1 MIDDPDLA
9 IILVA
14 ANRCLSDRLIAA
26 VRGTGARDAR
36 PAFGFVIR
44 AVDAEEP
51 TVTRLAELLGVSRQA
66 ASKLADEMVQ
76 RGYLL
81 RAADPDD
88 RRRTRLRLSA
98 KGRRVRKRAAEE
110 SATIEAEL
118 RAAVG
123 DRAVDGLRRSL
134 LAFVEREGALDEV
147 RALRSRA
154 PGWARRADG
163 GAWRPSLSP
172 APSPRDQEAPRGE
185 ASAARRA
192 RSPPSA
198 AGARAPP
205 SPGP

>member
-1 MIDDPDLA
+1 MVDDTPDLA

-14 ANRCLSDRLIAA
+14 ANRCLNDRLITA
-26 VRGTGARDAR
+26 VRETGARDAR

-51 TVTRLAELLGVSRQA
+51 TVSRLAELLGVSRQA

-81 RAADPDD
+81 RATDPED

-98 KGRRVRKRAAEE
+98 KGRRVRKRAAVE
-110 SATIEAEL
+110 SAAIEAEL
-118 RAAVG
+118 RGAVG

-134 LAFVEREGALDEV
+134 LAFVEREGAIDEV

-154 PGWARRADG
+154 V
-163 GAWRPSLSP
+163 L
-172 APSPRDQEAPRGE
+172 
-185 ASAARRA
+185 
-192 RSPPSA
+192 
-198 AGARAPP
+198 
-205 SPGP
+205 

>member
-1 MIDDPDLA
+1 MLDNPDLA

-26 VRGTGARDAR
+26 VRETGARDAR

-44 AVDAEEP
+44 AVAAEEP

-66 ASKLADEMVQ
+66 ASKLADEMVR

-98 KGRRVRKRAAEE
+98 KGRRVRQRAADE

-118 RAAVG
+118 RATVG
-123 DRAVDGLRRSL
+123 DRAVDGLRRAL
-134 LAFVEREGALDEV
+134 LAFVQREGAIEEV

-154 PGWARRADG
+154 VF
-163 GAWRPSLSP
+163 
-172 APSPRDQEAPRGE
+172 
-185 ASAARRA
+185 
-192 RSPPSA
+192 
-198 AGARAPP
+198 
-205 SPGP
+205 

>member
-1 MIDDPDLA
+1 MVDEPDLA

-14 ANRCLSDRLIAA
+14 ANRCLGDRLTAA
-26 VRGTGARDAR
+26 VRETGARDAR

-81 RAADPDD
+81 RAPDPDD

-98 KGRRVRKRAAEE
+98 KGRRVRERAAAE
-110 SATIEAEL
+110 SSAIEAEL

-123 DRAVDGLRRSL
+123 DRAVDGLRRAL

-147 RALRSRA
+147 RALRSRVT
-154 PGWARRADG
+154 
-163 GAWRPSLSP
+163 L
-172 APSPRDQEAPRGE
+172 
-185 ASAARRA
+185 
-192 RSPPSA
+192 
-198 AGARAPP
+198 
-205 SPGP
+205 

>member
-1 MIDDPDLA
+1 MVDNPDLA

-14 ANRCLSDRLIAA
+14 ANRCLNDRLIAA
-26 VRGTGARDAR
+26 VRDTGARDAR

-81 RAADPDD
+81 RAVDPGD

-98 KGRRVRKRAAEE
+98 KGRRVRRRAAEE

-118 RAAVG
+118 RARVG

-134 LAFVEREGALDEV
+134 LAFVEAEGAIEEV

-154 PGWARRADG
+154 V
-163 GAWRPSLSP
+163 L
-172 APSPRDQEAPRGE
+172 
-185 ASAARRA
+185 
-192 RSPPSA
+192 
-198 AGARAPP
+198 
-205 SPGP
+205 

>member
-14 ANRCLSDRLIAA
+14 ANRCLNDRLIAA

-51 TVTRLAELLGVSRQA
+51 TVSRLAELLGVSRQA

-76 RGYLL
+76 

-118 RAAVG
+118 RTTVG

-134 LAFVEREGALDEV
+134 LAFVEAEGALEEV

-154 PGWARRADG
+154 V
-163 GAWRPSLSP
+163 L
-172 APSPRDQEAPRGE
+172 
-185 ASAARRA
+185 
-192 RSPPSA
+192 
-198 AGARAPP
+198 
-205 SPGP
+205 

>member
-1 MIDDPDLA
+1 MIDEPDLA

-14 ANRCLSDRLIAA
+14 ANRCLGDRLTAA
-26 VRGTGARDAR
+26 VRQTGARDAR

-66 ASKLADEMVQ
+66 ASKLADEMVR

-81 RAADPDD
+81 RAPDPDD

-98 KGRRVRKRAAEE
+98 KGRRVRERAAAE
-110 SATIEAEL
+110 SAAIEAEL

-123 DRAVDGLRRSL
+123 DRAVDGLRRAL

-147 RALRSRA
+147 RALRSRVT
-154 PGWARRADG
+154 
-163 GAWRPSLSP
+163 L
-172 APSPRDQEAPRGE
+172 
-185 ASAARRA
+185 
-192 RSPPSA
+192 
-198 AGARAPP
+198 
-205 SPGP
+205 

>member
-1 MIDDPDLA
+1 MVDDPDLA

-14 ANRCLSDRLIAA
+14 ANRCLNDRLIAA
-26 VRGTGARDAR
+26 VRETGARDAR

-98 KGRRVRKRAAEE
+98 KGRRVRQRAAEE
-110 SATIEAEL
+110 SAPSRPSCAPPSATA
-118 RAAVG
+118 
-123 DRAVDGLRRSL
+123 RST
-134 LAFVEREGALDEV
+134 ACGGRCWPSWRREGALEEV

-154 PGWARRADG
+154 V
-163 GAWRPSLSP
+163 L
-172 APSPRDQEAPRGE
+172 
-185 ASAARRA
+185 
-192 RSPPSA
+192 
-198 AGARAPP
+198 
-205 SPGP
+205 

>member
-1 MIDDPDLA
+1 MLDNPDLA

-14 ANRCLSDRLIAA
+14 ANRCLNDRLIAA
-26 VRGTGARDAR
+26 VRETGARDAR

-44 AVDAEEP
+44 AVAAEEP

-66 ASKLADEMVQ
+66 ASKLADEMVR

-98 KGRRVRKRAAEE
+98 KGRRVRQRAAEE

-118 RAAVG
+118 RATVG
-123 DRAVDGLRRSL
+123 DRAVDGLRRAL
-134 LAFVEREGALDEV
+134 LAFVQREGAIEEV

-154 PGWARRADG
+154 V
-163 GAWRPSLSP
+163 L
-172 APSPRDQEAPRGE
+172 
-185 ASAARRA
+185 
-192 RSPPSA
+192 
-198 AGARAPP
+198 
-205 SPGP
+205 

>member
-1 MIDDPDLA
+1 MVDESDLA
-9 IILVA
+9 ILLVA
-14 ANRCLSDRLIAA
+14 ANRCLGDRLTAA
-26 VRGTGARDAR
+26 VRETGARDAR

-81 RAADPDD
+81 RAPDPDD

-98 KGRRVRKRAAEE
+98 KGRRVRERAAAE
-110 SATIEAEL
+110 SAAIEAEL

-123 DRAVDGLRRSL
+123 DRAVDGLRRAL

-147 RALRSRA
+147 RALRSRVT
-154 PGWARRADG
+154 
-163 GAWRPSLSP
+163 L
-172 APSPRDQEAPRGE
+172 
-185 ASAARRA
+185 
-192 RSPPSA
+192 
-198 AGARAPP
+198 
-205 SPGP
+205 

>member
-1 MIDDPDLA
+1 MVDEPDLA

-14 ANRCLSDRLIAA
+14 ANRCLSDRLTAA
-26 VRGTGARDAR
+26 VRETGARDAR
-36 PAFGFVIR
+36 TAFGFVIR

-81 RAADPDD
+81 RATDPED

-98 KGRRVRKRAAEE
+98 KGRRVRERAAAA

-123 DRAVDGLRRSL
+123 DDAVDGLRRAL
-134 LAFVEREGALDEV
+134 LAFVEGEGALDEV
-147 RALRSRA
+147 QALRSRA
-154 PGWARRADG
+154 V
-163 GAWRPSLSP
+163 L
-172 APSPRDQEAPRGE
+172 
-185 ASAARRA
+185 
-192 RSPPSA
+192 
-198 AGARAPP
+198 
-205 SPGP
+205 